1 MITGPHAGEPLLP
14 LVASHVKRADHKPSH
29 WRTSVASGRIARQ
42 TGMITGPHGGEPLFY
57 RPLSLLAITI
67 ALRVDLLDEQLYR
80 HIVNG
85 STESVPSDVASC
97 SDV

>member
-1 MITGPHAGEPLLP
+1 M
-14 LVASHVKRADHKPSH
+14 VASHVKRADHKPSH
-29 WRTSVASGRIARQ
+29 WRTSAAYGRIARQ
-42 TGMITGPHGGEPLFY
+42 TGMITGGEPLFY

-85 STESVPSDVASC
+85 STESAPSDVASC